1 MDEAPLKKRDLS
13 IYLMVKL
20 HTTVFIWLME
30 FSQAEWLFFSLF
42 YCHFITLW
50 LLLRLL
56 RNAEALSPRLL
67 CLALRVKDV
76 LLKCTHTEQNFF

>member
-30 FSQAEWLFFSLF
+30 FSQAE
-42 YCHFITLW
+42 
-50 LLLRLL
+50 
-56 RNAEALSPRLL
+56 
-67 CLALRVKDV
+67 
-76 LLKCTHTEQNFF
+76 